1 MMAAKFVRPE
11 ILRPPSEA
19 YSYFLPLTYGC
30 SNHKCTFC
38 RFYGAKLVF
47 RDIEAVKKEI
57 DAMHLYL
64 TQHIVVPGIDDIVY
78 YLLDSWDG
86 KKIFLQDGDALVYPF
101 EKLKEVLEC
110 LNSKFP
116 NVERIASYATPEV
129 LLKRSVEQLQQLR
142 DLKLTILYMG
152 VESGDDDVLQY
163 VCKGVNHEQ
172 IIEAGRKVKE
182 SGITLSVT
190 VILGLGGKEGSEKHV
205 LETIKALNAMDP
217 DYVGALTL
225 TITTDAPIYQDLI
238 SDKFHPITP
247 FETLEELK
255 MMIENSGFT
264 HCFFS
269 SVHASNY
276 LTVRGILPDDKERM
290 LAQINKVL
298 ATRDPAL
305 LRPEYLRG
313 L

>member
-1 MMAAKFVRPE
+1 MTVKFQRPD

-30 SNHKCTFC
+30 SNHKCIFC
-38 RFYGAKLVF
+38 RFYGAKLVL
-47 RDIEAVKKEI
+47 RDMEEVKKEI

-64 TQHIVVPGIDDIVY
+64 TRHIIVPGIDEMVY
-78 YLLDSWDG
+78 NLLGRWDG
-86 KKIFLQDGDALVYPF
+86 KRIFLQDGDALVYPF
-101 EKLKEVLEC
+101 EKLKEILEY
-110 LNSKFP
+110 LNNKFP
-116 NVERIASYATPEV
+116 HVDRIASYATPEM
-129 LLKRSVEQLQQLR
+129 LLKRRVEQLRQLK

-152 VESGDDDVLQY
+152 VESGDDNVLQY

-172 IIEAGRKVKE
+172 IIEAGKKIKE
-182 SGITLSVT
+182 AGITSSVT
-190 VILGLGGKEGSEKHV
+190 VILGLGGKEGSRKHA
-205 LETIKALNAMDP
+205 LETIKTLNALDP

-225 TITTDAPIYQDLI
+225 TITEDAPIHEDLI
-238 SDKFHPITP
+238 SGRFHPITP

-255 MMIENSGFT
+255 LMIENSNFT

-276 LTVRGILPDDKERM
+276 LTVRGTLPEDKARM
-290 LAQINKVL
+290 LKQINSVL
-298 ATRDPAL
+298 EKRDPAML
-305 LRPEYLRG
+305 KPEYLRG

>member
-1 MMAAKFVRPE
+1 MSVKFERPE

-38 RFYGAKLVF
+38 RFYDVKLVF
-47 RDIEAVKKEI
+47 RDIDEVKREI

-64 TQHIVVPGIDDIVY
+64 SKHVVIPGIDDIVY
-78 YLLDSWDG
+78 YLLDRWDG
-86 KKIFLQDGDALVYPF
+86 KKIFLQDGDALVYHF
-101 EKLKEVLEC
+101 EKLKSILEY

-116 NVERIASYATPEV
+116 DVERIASYGTPEV
-129 LLKRSVEQLQQLR
+129 ILKRSVEQLRELK

-152 VESGDDDVLQY
+152 VESGDDEVLEHI
-163 VCKGVNHEQ
+163 CKGVNHEQ
-172 IIEAGRKVKE
+172 IIEAGCKVKE

-190 VILGLGGKEGSEKHV
+190 VILGLGGKEGSKKHAV
-205 LETIKALNAMDP
+205 ATAKTLSLMDP

-225 TITTDAPIYQDLI
+225 TITPDAPLHQELI
-238 SDKFHPITP
+238 SGKFHQITP
-247 FETLEELK
+247 FESLEELK
-255 MMIENSGFT
+255 MMIQNSTFT

-276 LTVRGILPDDKERM
+276 LTVRGILPDDKEKM
-290 LAQINKVL
+290 LKQIERVL
-298 ATRDPAL
+298 AKRDPAL

>member
-1 MMAAKFVRPE
+1 MTVKFERPD

-38 RFYGAKLVF
+38 RFYGAKLVL
-47 RDIEAVKKEI
+47 RDMEAVKKEI

-64 TQHIVVPGIDDIVY
+64 TQRIVVPGMDDIVY

-86 KKIFLQDGDALVYPF
+86 KRIFLQDGDALVYPF
-101 EKLKEVLEC
+101 EKLKEILEY

-116 NVERIASYATPEV
+116 DIERIASYATPEV
-129 LLKRSVEQLQQLR
+129 LLKRSVDQLR
-142 DLKLTILYMG
+142 QLKDLKLAILYMG

-163 VCKGVNHEQ
+163 VGKGVNHEQ

-190 VILGLGGKEGSEKHV
+190 VILGLGGKEGSEKHAM
-205 LETIKALNAMDP
+205 ETIKTLNAMDP
-217 DYVGALTL
+217 DYAGALTL
-225 TITTDAPIYQDLI
+225 TITNDVPIYQDLV
-238 SDKFHPITP
+238 SGKFHPITP

-255 MMIENSGFT
+255 LMVENSNFT

-276 LTVRGILPDDKERM
+276 LTVRGILPDDKARM
-290 LAQINKVL
+290 LKQINTVL
-298 ATRDPAL
+298 EKRDPAL

>member
-1 MMAAKFVRPE
+1 MSDNFIRPD

-30 SNHKCTFC
+30 SNHRCTFC
-38 RFYGAKLVF
+38 RFHGVKLVL
-47 RDIEAVKKEI
+47 RDFDDVKREI
-57 DAMHLYL
+57 DAMYLYL
-64 TQHIVVPGIDDIVY
+64 TQRIVVPGIDKIVY
-78 YLLDSWDG
+78 YLLDNWDG
-86 KKIFLQDGDALVYPF
+86 RKVFLQDGDALVYPSD
-101 EKLKEVLEC
+101 KLKSAVEY

-116 NVERIASYATPEV
+116 GIERIASYATPEV
-129 LLKRSVEQLQQLR
+129 LLKRSVEQLRELR

-152 VESGDDDVLQY
+152 VESGDDDVLEY
-163 VCKGVNHEQ
+163 VCKGVNHQQ

-190 VILGLGGKEGSEKHV
+190 VILGLGGKEGSHKHAV
-205 LETIKALNAMDP
+205 ETAKTLSAMDP

-225 TITTDAPIYQDLI
+225 TITEDAPIYQELI
-238 SDKFHPITP
+238 SGRFNPLTP

-255 MMIENSGFT
+255 IMIENSNFT
-264 HCFFS
+264 RCFFS

-276 LTVRGILPDDKERM
+276 LTVRGILPDDRAKM
-290 LAQINKVL
+290 LAQIEKVL
-298 ATRDPAL
+298 AKRDPAL

>member
-1 MMAAKFVRPE
+1 MTSEFPRPD

-19 YSYFLPLTYGC
+19 YSYFLPLTWGC
-30 SNHKCTFC
+30 SNHRCTFC
-38 RFYGAKLVF
+38 RFCGSKLIL
-47 RDIEAVKKEI
+47 RDIAEVKKEI
-57 DAMHLYL
+57 DAMYLYL
-64 TQHIVVPGIDDIVY
+64 TQHVVVPGTNEIVY

-86 KKIFLQDGDALVYPF
+86 KRIFFQDGDALVYPF
-101 EKLKEVLEC
+101 EKLKEILEY

-116 NVERIASYATPEV
+116 NLERIASYATPEV
-129 LLKRSVEQLQQLR
+129 LLRRSVDQLRQLR
-142 DLKLTILYMG
+142 DMKLTILYMG
-152 VESGDDDVLQY
+152 VESGDDDVLKY

-190 VILGLGGKEGSEKHV
+190 VILGLGGKEGSEKHA
-205 LETIKALNAMDP
+205 LETIKTLNAIDP
-217 DYVGALTL
+217 DYAGALTL
-225 TITTDAPIYQDLI
+225 TITEDAPIYQDLI

-255 MMIENSGFT
+255 IMVENSNFT

-276 LTVRGILPDDKERM
+276 LTVRGMLPDDKEKM
-290 LAQINKVL
+290 LKQINTVL
-298 ATRDPAL
+298 EKRDPAL

>member
-1 MMAAKFVRPE
+1 MAVKFERPD

-19 YSYFLPLTYGC
+19 YSYFLPLTWGC

-38 RFYGAKLVF
+38 RFYGSKLVL
-47 RDIEAVKKEI
+47 RDIAEVKKEI

-64 TQHIVVPGIDDIVY
+64 TQHVVVPGIDDIVY

-86 KKIFLQDGDALVYPF
+86 KRIFLQDGDALVYPF
-101 EKLKEVLEC
+101 EKMKEILEYI
-110 LNSKFP
+110 NDKFP

-129 LLKRSVEQLQQLR
+129 LLKRSVEQLRELR

-152 VESGDDDVLQY
+152 VESGDDAVLEY

-190 VILGLGGKEGSEKHV
+190 IILGLGGVEGSRKHV
-205 LETIKALNAMDP
+205 LETMKTLNAMDP

-238 SDKFHPITP
+238 SGKFHPITP
-247 FETLEELK
+247 FQTLEELK
-255 MMIENSGFT
+255 LMVENSDFT

-276 LTVRGILPDDKERM
+276 LTVRGILPDDKEKM
-290 LAQINKVL
+290 LAQINAVL
-298 ATRDPAL
+298 DKKDPAL